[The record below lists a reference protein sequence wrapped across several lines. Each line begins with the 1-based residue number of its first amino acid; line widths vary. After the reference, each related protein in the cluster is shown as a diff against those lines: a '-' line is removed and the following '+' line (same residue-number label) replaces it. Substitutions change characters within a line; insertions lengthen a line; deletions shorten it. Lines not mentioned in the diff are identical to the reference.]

1 MKTQLRT
8 SLHYPFNLDGV
19 LCPLLNDAELLL
31 RFYEEEGLRHG
42 IKQFCKRTT
51 WPGKPA
57 STYAVDSEK
66 LKELVLSLFNSPVAR
81 KTLEASRYTDLHNAI
96 WQWFTSADPK
106 LSERLSGCCD
116 NVKGLLFMKCELWE
130 KFLADVQ
137 KEKPHTD
144 IVANLAYVTL
154 AFAMLQEDDR
164 YALGEA
170 FLAVFPE
177 YTEKLCG
184 ACPPTK

>member
-8 SLHYPFNLDGV
+8 SPYYPFNLDGS

-31 RFYEEEGLRHG
+31 RFYEEESLRHS
-42 IKQFCKRTT
+42 IKQFCKRAT

-57 STYAVDSEK
+57 NTYAVDSEK
-66 LKELVLSLFNSPVAR
+66 LKELMLNLFNSPIAR
-81 KTLEASRYTDLHNAI
+81 KTLEAGRYTDLHNAI
-96 WQWFTSADPK
+96 WQWFTPADPQ
-106 LSERLSGCCD
+106 LSERISNCCAA
-116 NVKGLLFMKCELWE
+116 VKGMLFVKCELWE

-137 KEKPHTD
+137 KEKPQAD
-144 IVANLAYVTL
+144 IVVYLAYVTL

-164 YALGEA
+164 YTLGEA

-177 YTEKLCG
+177 YTDKLCG
-184 ACPPTK
+184 S